1 MPKRNRTTNG
11 FNALR
16 RKFEMLYAELA
27 LFIVKLLGV
36 AGPYTLAL
44 DRTNWK
50 VGILRRLMTN
60 FERFDVAVWWKVVK
74 LLSCS

>member
-1 MPKRNRTTNG
+1 MP
-11 FNALR
+11 
-16 RKFEMLYAELA
+16 YAELA

-50 VGILRRLMTN
+50 IG
-60 FERFDVAVWWKVVK
+60 AVDRV
-74 LLSCS
+74 LAAPRYR